1 MFVDLFI
8 DRNSQLVYSVLS
20 TVYPEDWFTLPR
32 LPDFL
37 TMGSN

>member
-8 DRNSQLVYSVLS
+8 DRNSQLVYSVLNI
-20 TVYPEDWFTLPR
+20 VYPEDWF